1 MNREKS
7 EKSSG
12 AVMLMISSCGQPVAL
27 VPAESVEQ
35 AQARALEL
43 LRNGKWQDM
52 GLLTREAV
60 VTLFSPV
67 VFADGHAIAYLPTQ
81 VGSSHGF
88 RDGRVKTAS
97 NRSGTKH

>member
-1 MNREKS
+1 
-7 EKSSG
+7 
-12 AVMLMISSCGQPVAL
+12 
-27 VPAESVEQ
+27 
-35 AQARALEL
+35 
-43 LRNGKWQDM
+43 
-52 GLLTREAV
+52 
-60 VTLFSPV
+60 